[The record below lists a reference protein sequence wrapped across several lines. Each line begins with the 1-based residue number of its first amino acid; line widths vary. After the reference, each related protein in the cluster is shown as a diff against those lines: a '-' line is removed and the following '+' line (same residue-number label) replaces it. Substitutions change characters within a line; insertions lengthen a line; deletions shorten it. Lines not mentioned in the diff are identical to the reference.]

1 MTRRRVP
8 VFKPKTVQERREL
21 QADIRLAK
29 RARVSMARSKY
40 LILMQDARCL

>member
-8 VFKPKTVQERREL
+8 VFKPKTAQERREL

-29 RARVSMARSKY
+29 QARASMDRSKY
-40 LILMQDARCL
+40 LILMHDARCL